1 MGLIEILKAEYIS
14 IIAGAVGGVITAW
27 LAHRVLNKR
36 GTFSYHVNHSR
47 VGMTTDDAVFGKV
60 EASWNGN
67 NIQNLYIS
75 NAELVNESMNDYE
88 NVVVQVYTSDTHLLS
103 ESTRV
108 ADGPDIL
115 EWTEKYKNRVFV
127 APNTEPTAAQRAI
140 YFGQREYSIPVFNRG
155 QIVRLTYLN
164 SATTSAIPTIWVA
177 VAIKGVKLKFRV
189 PQPLVLGVPRL
200 RAAIVGVV
208 VCLALVVFLLF
219 TSTPHWL
226 VALLALA
233 LGLTAQLP
241 GAYAIRF
248 WRKLYN
254 VIGG

>member
-1 MGLIEILKAEYIS
+1 MGLIEILKAEYVS

-67 NIQNLYIS
+67 NIQSLYIS

-115 EWTEKYKNRVFV
+115 EWTEK
-127 APNTEPTAAQRAI
+127 RAI

-189 PQPLVLGVPRL
+189 PQPLVLGVPRS

-241 GAYAIRF
+241 GAYAIRL

>member
-1 MGLIEILKAEYIS
+1 
-14 IIAGAVGGVITAW
+14 
-27 LAHRVLNKR
+27 
-36 GTFSYHVNHSR
+36 
-47 VGMTTDDAVFGKV
+47 
-60 EASWNGN
+60 
-67 NIQNLYIS
+67 
-75 NAELVNESMNDYE
+75 MNDYE

-108 ADGPDIL
+108 AEGPDIL
-115 EWTEKYKNRVFV
+115 EWTEKYRKRVFV
-127 APNTEPTAAQRAI
+127 APNTKPTAAQTNI
-140 YFGQREYSIPVFNRG
+140 YFSQREYSIPVFNRG
-155 QIVRLTYLN
+155 QIVRLTFLN
-164 SATTSAIPTIWVA
+164 SATTSEIPTIWIA

-189 PQPLVLGVPRL
+189 PQPLILGVPRS

-208 VCLALVVFLLF
+208 VCLMLVVFLLF

-248 WRKLYN
+248 CRKLYN